1 MSSSKP
7 DLLIT
12 ISFRVGL
19 GIQGIIIYNDKYL
32 SLVMKLTSQ
41 LLKVCCLLNLLKD
54 SAPMRL
60 GRLLPLDFDA
70 LSQVSTYDII
80 FSCVKDH
87 KSERSLYCLFRI
99 VTFKKDYNLKL

>member
-1 MSSSKP
+1 
-7 DLLIT
+7 
-12 ISFRVGL
+12 
-19 GIQGIIIYNDKYL
+19 
-32 SLVMKLTSQ
+32 MKLTSQ
-41 LLKVCCLLNLLKD
+41 LLKVCCNLNLLLKD

-70 LSQVSTYDII
+70 LSQVSMYNIV

-99 VTFKKDYNLKL
+99 GSDILKKRQPKTVN

>member
-7 DLLIT
+7 DLLII
-12 ISFRVGL
+12 ISFRAGL
-19 GIQGIIIYNDKYL
+19 GDPRNYDNKNVL
-32 SLVMKLTSQ
+32 RVMKLTSQ
-41 LLKVCCLLNLLKD
+41 SLKVCCHLNLLKD

-70 LSQVSTYDII
+70 LSQVSTYNIV

-99 VTFKKDYNLKL
+99 VTFKKNYNLKL